1 MSGQETDRPE
11 GKTLVFH
18 IGDHK
23 TGTTTI
29 QNALAAGCVTIE
41 GAELLYPAPLN
52 HNYLMG
58 QIRAFEKGT
67 EPPEPRKNQF
77 SLPDLAAHIRE
88 SDADYVVISA
98 EVFENLDPELLH
110 QVIETF
116 FRDCADRIH
125 VVAYVRP
132 HAQRIL
138 SSYAEQVK
146 IGWFREGMRDFYQQN
161 LNSGRFHFAP
171 RFEKLR
177 DLFGDDFTLRP
188 MIRSELHNGSV
199 LEDFAHVAFDGRA
212 CSVEE
217 FEAEN
222 QSVTVR
228 ELALLH
234 FLQGQFQDRDP
245 WLRHTIGWE
254 MVRRLERLRT
264 DADKRVR
271 KLVMARDLALDVQQT
286 YGEDAALMDAA
297 FFDGRALMAG
307 ALQTMVEKSAPTEQ
321 VLDPS
326 QFFSPEHLRNL
337 TVMAGIIHDMLKTRE
352 SWPTYFH
359 RHRIRAIQE
368 HRARLHGE
376 PLDSDDER
384 ETS

>member
-1 MSGQETDRPE
+1 MIEQARKWPE
-11 GKTLVFH
+11 GKTLVIH

-29 QNALAAGCVTIE
+29 QNALAAGCVEIKDAT
-41 GAELLYPAPLN
+41 LFYPAVLN

-58 QIRAFEKGT
+58 HIRAFEKGT

-77 SLPDLAAHIRE
+77 SLPDLAEHIRQ

-110 QVIETF
+110 RVVDTYFCE
-116 FRDCADRIH
+116 CADRIR

-146 IGWFREGMRDFYQQN
+146 IGWFRGGMRDFYQQN
-161 LNSGRFHFAP
+161 LTSGRFHFAP
-171 RFEKLR
+171 RFKKLKA
-177 DLFGDDFTLRP
+177 LFGADFILRP
-188 MIRSELHNGSV
+188 MIREELQNGSV
-199 LEDFAHVAFDGRA
+199 LEDFAHVAFDGR
-212 CSVEE
+212 SYKVEE

-228 ELALLH
+228 ELALLY
-234 FLQGQFQDRDP
+234 FLQGLFQDRDP

-254 MVRRLERLRT
+254 MVRRLERSRT
-264 DADKRVR
+264 PADKRVR
-271 KLVMARDLALDVQQT
+271 KLVMSRDLACDVQDT
-286 YGEDAALMDAA
+286 YREDAVHMDAE
-297 FFDGRALMAG
+297 FFDGRPLMMNAMQ
-307 ALQTMVEKSAPTEQ
+307 AMIDKSVSKEQ
-321 VLDPS
+321 VLDPN

-384 ETS
+384 ETL